1 MTSRPPS
8 ATPSPGLRIGVDAR
22 VLDERYHGIGR
33 STYELLVAATAAH
46 PEWEFVLFT
55 NRTQRT
61 DRFDLDALT
70 SRPGVHTASFDHELT
85 AVGQYLR
92 WPAALR
98 AARVDVALFPYHLG
112 AALSGRARRF
122 AIVHDCILEA
132 DPRFAPDR
140 RTRLLYMLLTAA
152 VVRRTRVL
160 TPSRA
165 SADDI
170 ARIYRLGRA
179 RARLGVVR
187 WGVGDAFAAEVPAPT
202 EVNGLSIDGPYLLH
216 VGARRPHK
224 NVGHLVR
231 VLHRLPAEYRL
242 VLVGS
247 PDPRWPDDVDDL
259 VAEHDLGDRVLQP
272 GKVSESDLIGLY
284 AGAAAF
290 VYPSLIEGFGLPL
303 LEAFAAGTPVVA
315 SDIPVFREVAE
326 GAALL
331 CAPDDPDAWAAAVT
345 SLVAG
350 PSTGAQVARRRQEL
364 VTAGRDRA
372 AGATWGRAVQDL
384 AGALD
389 PSGPRTAAAAA
400 PPPAPMTSTTAEKV
414 SR

>member
-8 ATPSPGLRIGVDAR
+8 APPPPALRVGVDAR
-22 VLDERYHGIGR
+22 VLDDRYHGIGR
-33 STYELLVAATAAH
+33 STFELVSAAAQAH
-46 PEWEFVLFT
+46 PHWKLVLFL
-55 NRTQRT
+55 NDTQRT
-61 DRFDLDALT
+61 DRFDLDALLA
-70 SRPGVHTASFDHELT
+70 RPNVTTARFDHELT
-85 AVGQYLR
+85 SVGQYLR

-98 AARVDVALFPYHLG
+98 AAGVDVALFPYHLG
-112 AALSGRARRF
+112 AALTGRARRF
-122 AIVHDCILEA
+122 GVVHDCILEA

-170 ARIYRLGRA
+170 ARIYRVRRGADRF
-179 RARLGVVR
+179 GVIR
-187 WGVGDAFAAEVPAPT
+187 WGVGDGFAVDRPAPT
-202 EVNGLSIDGPYLLH
+202 EVNGLPIDRPYLLH

-259 VAEHDLGDRVLQP
+259 VAAHGLGDRVLQP
-272 GKVSESDLIGLY
+272 GKVSEADLVGLY

-303 LEAFAAGTPVVA
+303 LEAFAAGAPVVA

-331 CAPDDPDAWAAAVT
+331 CPPNDPQAWAAAIT
-345 SLVAG
+345 SLGSA
-350 PSTGAQVARRRQEL
+350 PSADPGDDPVSRRRAEL
-364 VTAGRDRA
+364 VAAGRERA
-372 AGATWGRAVQDL
+372 ARATWARAADEL
-384 AGALD
+384 ADSID
-389 PSGPRTAAAAA
+389 PHRLGDGAAA
-400 PPPAPMTSTTAEKV
+400 PTTGRTAEKV